1 MRKWEEDTLH
11 FPQPQTAVTVCSRS
25 SNMMRKPIS
34 ISVFIETSSSQHQK
48 GNVKALIQVPL
59 KAPGLD
65 HGVKITLT
73 VGAPYLE
80 KRLQMRTALTQ
91 HSFTGVFDA
100 PLVVLTVVSVL

>member
-25 SNMMRKPIS
+25 SNMMRKPMS

-59 KAPGLD
+59 KVPGLD
-65 HGVKITLT
+65 HGEKITLT
-73 VGAPYLE
+73 VGPPYLE
-80 KRLQMRTALTQ
+80 KRLNENSTNTAFFCW
-91 HSFTGVFDA
+91 SF
-100 PLVVLTVVSVL
+100 

>member
-1 MRKWEEDTLH
+1 M
-11 FPQPQTAVTVCSRS
+11 
-25 SNMMRKPIS
+25 S
-34 ISVFIETSSSQHQK
+34 ISVFIDTSSSQYQK
-48 GNVKALIQVPL
+48 GNVKALIKVPL

-65 HGVKITLT
+65 HGAKITLT
-73 VGAPYLE
+73 VGVPYLE